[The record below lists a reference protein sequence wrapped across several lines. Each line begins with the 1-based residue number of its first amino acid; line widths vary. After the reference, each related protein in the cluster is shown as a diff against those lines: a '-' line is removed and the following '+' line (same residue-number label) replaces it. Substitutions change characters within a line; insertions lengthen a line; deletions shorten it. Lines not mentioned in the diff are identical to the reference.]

1 LGIVQERLSM
11 FELKNEET
19 LMFSDD
25 HSVVLTTHRVIH
37 HAGSDKQQV
46 MLEDFLNYELKDYHI
61 GNYKILTVIFTT
73 ITVFILLAKGYNRLW
88 PFEYSL
94 GKVPWI
100 LSLVT
105 YENYMLVASLFPLT
119 ISFIFLLLS
128 RRLLIRVNG
137 KFNSIEFRVARFNKK
152 SINRFLTNL
161 ESQAKKIKHENQTLY
176 E

>member
-1 LGIVQERLSM
+1 M
-11 FELKNEET
+11 FELKNEEI
-19 LMFSDD
+19 LMYSDD
-25 HSVVLTTHRVIH
+25 RTVMLTTHRIIH
-37 HAGSDKQQV
+37 HADSGKQQV

-61 GNYKILTVIFTT
+61 GNYKILTVIFTA
-73 ITVFILLAKGYNRLW
+73 ITLFILLAKGYNRLW

-119 ISFIFLLLS
+119 ISFIFLLMS

-137 KFNSIEFRVARFNKK
+137 KFNSMEFRVAGFNKK
-152 SINRFLTNL
+152 SIHRFLTNL
-161 ESQAKKIKHENQTLY
+161 ESQASKIKPEIKTYHE
-176 E
+176 